1 MFFFDPTYIVLLVV
15 MVAISGWAA
24 WRVRSTYAR
33 WSKVDSGIDLS
44 AYDFARRLLDR
55 QGLTNVQ
62 IEPTPGQLTDHYD
75 PRAKVLRVS
84 QTVAGTDA
92 VSPAPQLSVAA
103 AAVIAHEVGHAM
115 QDRQRDRWL
124 AARSFIVPAASFGSS
139 LAPWLIIAGL
149 WLNLTGLAVVGLIGF
164 AIAFGFTLITL
175 PVEIGA
181 SGRALAFVEGLG
193 MTGERQDGARAV
205 LKAAAWTYVAAA
217 LTAMLTFLYYL
228 SLVMGRRD

>member
-1 MFFFDPTYIVLLVV
+1 MFIFDPTYIVLLVV

-55 QGLTNVQ
+55 QGLANVQ

-75 PRAKVLRVS
+75 PRAKILRVS
-84 QTVAGTDA
+84 QTVAGSDA
-92 VSPAPQLSVAA
+92 ASAGPRLSVAA

-193 MTGERQDGARAV
+193 MSGERQEGARAV

>member
-1 MFFFDPTYIVLLVV
+1 
-15 MVAISGWAA
+15 
-24 WRVRSTYAR
+24 
-33 WSKVDSGIDLS
+33 
-44 AYDFARRLLDR
+44 
-55 QGLTNVQ
+55 
-62 IEPTPGQLTDHYD
+62 
-75 PRAKVLRVS
+75 
-84 QTVAGTDA
+84 
-92 VSPAPQLSVAA
+92 VAA

-193 MTGERQDGARAV
+193 MSGERQEGARAV

>member
-1 MFFFDPTYIVLLVV
+1 MFIFDPTYIVLLVV

-24 WRVRSTYAR
+24 WRVRSTYGR
-33 WSKVDSGIDLS
+33 WSKVDSGINLS

-75 PRAKVLRVS
+75 PRGKILRVS
-84 QTVAGTDA
+84 QTVAGSDA
-92 VSPAPQLSVAA
+92 VSAGPQLSVAA

-124 AARSFIVPAASFGSS
+124 TARSFIVPAASFGSS

-193 MTGERQDGARAV
+193 MSGERQQGARAV

>member
-1 MFFFDPTYIVLLVV
+1 MFYFDPTYIVLLVV

-24 WRVRSTYAR
+24 WRVRSTYSR

-75 PRAKVLRVS
+75 PRAKILRVS
-84 QTVAGTDA
+84 QSVAGGEPST
-92 VSPAPQLSVAA
+92 VGPRLSVAA
-103 AAVIAHEVGHAM
+103 AAVIAHEVGHAL

-124 AARSFIVPAASFGSS
+124 TARSFIVPAASFGSS

-193 MTGERQDGARAV
+193 MSGERQEGARAV